1 MGLVKKRRSGA
12 EVYPVKGV
20 RRLLTMRVR
29 RGKQKALREKR
40 FAGLSV
46 VSGETWRNPTMQR
59 GVVAFVLQPYA
70 GQAA

>member
-1 MGLVKKRRSGA
+1 MRRYTLLRGA
-12 EVYPVKGV
+12 EGYYGS
-20 RRLLTMRVR
+20 RAQG
-29 RGKQKALREKR
+29 GKQKALREKR

-59 GVVAFVLQPYA
+59 GVVAFVFQTYA